1 VAPWGPRARRDRVRA
16 HASAALRRQAGVP
29 RPLQALARGGRRR
42 ARHRRLPQGDPPL
55 LIPSSLIT
63 SRHSAVLLLDK
74 RILFP
79 VPVRDPN
86 IHRPDW
92 LNGEPHQHNTPFRKR
107 SQQNQLT
114 PATRTCL
121 TEFQTHT
128 KRALDRQHQF
138 HLSSA
143 RAHSQSDFSFFGPC
157 PYQQLLPTFA
167 RIKDESQHI
176 LMCLKSSMAL

>member
-1 VAPWGPRARRDRVRA
+1 VPRAWRDRVCP
-16 HASAALRRQAGVP
+16 HANAALRRQAGVP

-86 IHRPDW
+86 IHHPDW
-92 LNGEPHQHNTPFRKR
+92 LNGEPPQHNTPFRKR

-128 KRALDRQHQF
+128 PKEHWTDNISSIYHQHA
-138 HLSSA
+138 HT
-143 RAHSQSDFSFFGPC
+143 HSQTSLFLDLALISSC
-157 PYQQLLPTFA
+157 
-167 RIKDESQHI
+167 SQH
-176 LMCLKSSMAL
+176 LPGSKMSPNTFSCA